1 MLDKNSESHV
11 HVEAIEEPPPPGKSI
26 AFGLERMGLIAV
38 KAPIL
43 SMIIL
48 AVLIVAAIFGIYRIK
63 IDDSLSQL
71 FRSDSKDY
79 KQYEAVTKRFPA
91 TEFDVLVV
99 VEGKTLL
106 ARENLEKI
114 RDMVTDLQLVEGVRG
129 LVSLFSARQAPE
141 PGKLPAALFPP
152 ELPQGAAYDKFV
164 ETVKTNEI
172 IRGKLLSEDGTL
184 ALIVLSLEPSVVSSN
199 DLGKVVG
206 EMRKIMADD
215 LSGSGLNAQLSG
227 VPVMQLEI
235 RNAVKRDGLTYNIL
249 GILAGCIIAIIF
261 FRKISFMVVAAFPPI
276 IAILLALGG
285 LGWAG
290 FNLNMFLNVMTPLI
304 MVISFSDSMQL
315 TFAARDRLIA
325 GQDKLTA
332 FTNAVLVVGP
342 ACVLTHGTAGISFIA
357 LQFSDSEL
365 IRKFGEAGLA
375 ATIIALI
382 AVLSLVPVFGVLFVR
397 NEKIFAVKFQSA
409 DAGVQ
414 ALRNFCYWIA
424 VRMVG
429 RPGLFSLLAVLLVA
443 GLGFIYATLE
453 PRYRLAD
460 QVPDKRQAVA
470 ASSRLDAKLTGANPI
485 DVLIEFPKGASLYA
499 PDTLKTIAEVHAMVE
514 KSAGVGNVWSLETLR
529 RWLAEKAGS
538 NDVATLKEYV
548 SVIPEHLVRR
558 FISADQDA
566 VVVSGRVPDL
576 DSSEILPVI
585 DKLDKALDKVRAE
598 HPGFEIAVTGLS
610 AIAARNSA
618 NMISKLNHGLTIEFL
633 LVAIFIG
640 LAFRSVVVMF
650 SCILP
655 GIFPVVASGTVLWIL
670 GEGLQF
676 ASVVALTVSFGL
688 GLSATIHFLN
698 RLRLESKPGI
708 TSGTGGRARHRAGRS
723 GADPDHG
730 GAGLRPRRH
739 RVLRP
744 AVAAAVRLAQRVLD
758 DRSPGRGSLHP
769 AADLDVPDQPVG
781 KDSRRQ
787 SRQACGMTSLLNNSG
802 CQTTRGCR
810 PTAAEEGLRNDVC
823 RISCSPCGRC
833 RRLPRRRA
841 HLSFLS
847 HRADPD
853 AGLAGRRAARGRGGV
868 PNLPAAATG
877 ALPSRIEEARPRPA
891 SACGGVRPISLSV
904 EPGRRREGRVC
915 LRERHQ
921 GLGALSAAALDLVR
935 HRDLRHPVGSIAGD
949 AARMAR
955 Q

>member
-1 MLDKNSESHV
+1 MLEKNSGIEV
-11 HVEAIEEPPPPGKSI
+11 HVEKTELRPGPSI
-26 AFGLERMGLIAV
+26 AFGLERIGLIAV
-38 KAPIL
+38 QKPVL
-43 SMIIL
+43 SCIIL
-48 AVLIVAAIFGIYRIK
+48 VGLIIAALFGIDRIK

-71 FRSDSKDY
+71 FRSNSKDY
-79 KQYEAVTKRFPA
+79 KQYEAETKRFPA

-106 ARENLEKI
+106 SRDNLEKV
-114 RDMVTDLQLVEGVRG
+114 RDLVTDLQLVDGTRG
-129 LVSLFSARQAPE
+129 LISLFSARQAPA
-141 PGKLPAALFPP
+141 PGKLPAALFPSD
-152 ELPQGAAYDKFV
+152 LPQGAAYDKFI

-184 ALIVLSLEPSVVSSN
+184 ALIVLSLEPAVVASN
-199 DLGKVVG
+199 KLGKTVG
-206 EMRKIMADD
+206 EIRKLMADN
-215 LSGSGLNAQLSG
+215 LKGSGLNAELSG

-249 GILAGCIIAIIF
+249 GILAGCIIAIVF

-285 LGWAG
+285 LGWAN

-325 GQDKLTA
+325 GQDKYTA
-332 FTNAVLVVGP
+332 FKNAVLVVGP

-375 ATIIALI
+375 ATMIALV
-382 AVLSLVPVFGVLFVR
+382 AVLSLVPVFGVLLVR
-397 NEKIFAVKFQSA
+397 NEKVFAVKFQSA

-429 RPGLFSLLAVLLVA
+429 RPGLFSLIALLFVGGLAAV
-443 GLGFIYATLE
+443 YANLE

-460 QVPDKRQAVA
+460 QVPDKQQAVA

-499 PDTLKTIAEVHAMVE
+499 PDTLQTIADVHSTVE
-514 KSAGVGNVWSLETLR
+514 KAAGVGNVWSLETLR
-529 RWLAEKAGS
+529 RWLAEKVGNS
-538 NDVATLKEYV
+538 DVATLKEYV
-548 SVIPEHLVRR
+548 SVIPEYLVRR

-576 DSSEILPVI
+576 DSSQILPVVE
-585 DKLDKALDKVRAE
+585 KLDAALETVRNA
-598 HPGFEIAVTGLS
+598 HPGFEISVTGLS

-618 NMISKLNHGLTIEFL
+618 NMIDKLNRGLTIEFA

-640 LAFRSVVVMF
+640 LAFRSWVVMF
-650 SCILP
+650 ACILP
-655 GIFPVVASGTVLWIL
+655 GIFPVVLSGTVLWFL

-698 RLRLESKPGI
+698 RLRLEMTPDVSAELAVE
-708 TSGTGGRARHRAGRS
+708 RATVLVGPALILTTIVLACGLVVTVFSDLPSLRLFGWL
-723 GADPDHG
+723 GAFAMIAALIADLFI
-730 GAGLRPRRH
+730 LRPTVMFLINLERRI
-739 RVLRP
+739 RGTSSESAKP
-744 AVAAAVRLAQRVLD
+744 A
-758 DRSPGRGSLHP
+758 G
-769 AADLDVPDQPVG
+769 
-781 KDSRRQ
+781 
-787 SRQACGMTSLLNNSG
+787 
-802 CQTTRGCR
+802 
-810 PTAAEEGLRNDVC
+810 E
-823 RISCSPCGRC
+823 
-833 RRLPRRRA
+833 
-841 HLSFLS
+841 
-847 HRADPD
+847 
-853 AGLAGRRAARGRGGV
+853 
-868 PNLPAAATG
+868 TG
-877 ALPSRIEEARPRPA
+877 ANS
-891 SACGGVRPISLSV
+891 
-904 EPGRRREGRVC
+904 
-915 LRERHQ
+915 
-921 GLGALSAAALDLVR
+921 
-935 HRDLRHPVGSIAGD
+935 
-949 AARMAR
+949 
-955 Q
+955 